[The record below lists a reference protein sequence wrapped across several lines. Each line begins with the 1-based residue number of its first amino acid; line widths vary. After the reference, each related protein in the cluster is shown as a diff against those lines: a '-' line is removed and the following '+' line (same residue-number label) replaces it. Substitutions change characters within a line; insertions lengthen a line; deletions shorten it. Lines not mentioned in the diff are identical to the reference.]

1 MTAVEVVVRDI
12 DGQTE
17 MRVVEE
23 LQKEVWGLPDLDVV
37 PLTQL
42 VAAKAAGGLLLGAF
56 DNEKLVGFVYGFV
69 GNEHGKMTHHSH
81 MLAVKPDYRNFNVG
95 YKLKLAQRERVL
107 TQGITE
113 MTWTFDPLQSRNA
126 YFNFNRL
133 GVVSDRYLIDF
144 YGTDAESFLHR
155 NGTDRLWVT
164 WLLTSRCVL
173 ERLESDQD
181 DLEPGQIRALV
192 ELGEKNEPFLNDLDL
207 KNAVDQASIEIPADI
222 INIEEQNPNI
232 AADWRNATR
241 TAFSSA
247 FSAGYVAAEFVRGS
261 KSGRYI
267 LSRKTV
273 DVS

>member
-1 MTAVEVVVRDI
+1 
-12 DGQTE
+12 
-17 MRVVEE
+17 
-23 LQKEVWGLPDLDVV
+23 
-37 PLTQL
+37 
-42 VAAKAAGGLLLGAF
+42 
-56 DNEKLVGFVYGFV
+56 
-69 GNEHGKMTHHSH
+69 
-81 MLAVKPDYRNFNVG
+81 
-95 YKLKLAQRERVL
+95 
-107 TQGITE
+107 
-113 MTWTFDPLQSRNA
+113 LQSRNA